1 MNEDCPAGCCPH
13 DAESAD
19 AGRPEDL
26 PGAPLAERAA
36 HLYLCQMLS
45 TYKIAAITGIDRQR
59 IPELLRKTGITVKP
73 GGAGR
78 RKIRRSIVLL
88 RGGA

>member
-1 MNEDCPAGCCPH
+1 
-13 DAESAD
+13 
-19 AGRPEDL
+19 
-26 PGAPLAERAA
+26 
-36 HLYLCQMLS
+36 MLS